1 MTDKITGG
9 QWAVL
14 EHLAAAER
22 AGETV
27 RQTWLPV
34 GGPVDE
40 RAVRALEW
48 EGLCRTV
55 PAHEVLRA
63 HAARLPGARAV
74 RITPE
79 GMDVLAWHHHRT
91 DAGRPCPAW
100 TAKAAD
106 PAYQEVAL
114 QPGEMLLLRRYAHL
128 LPDLAAAPAAAGT
141 LWEALIEAHYD
152 TVTNRWRLQFDD
164 TGLAG
169 LAHAVHLEGLA
180 GQVTARNRLHRAYGL
195 THPRPVPTTP
205 AVVLS
210 AEAPVDAVVLEEP

>member
-1 MTDKITGG
+1 MTDKITSG
-9 QWAVL
+9 QWTVL

-34 GGPVDE
+34 GGPLEE

-48 EGLCRTV
+48 VGLCRTV
-55 PAHEVLRA
+55 PASEVLRA
-63 HAARLPGARAV
+63 HAARPPEARAA

-79 GMDVLAWHHHRT
+79 GLDALAWHHHRT
-91 DAGRPCPAW
+91 NADRPCPAW

-114 QPGEMLLLRRYAHL
+114 QPHEMLLLRRYTHL

-152 TVTNRWRLQFDD
+152 TATNRWRLQLDD

-169 LAHAVHLEGLA
+169 LAHAVHLEALA
-180 GQVTARNRLHRAYGL
+180 GQVTARNRLHRTCGL
-195 THPRPVPTTP
+195 THPHSVPTTP
-205 AVVLS
+205 AAVPT
-210 AEAPVDAVVLEEP
+210 AGPTTVDAAAPE

>member
-1 MTDKITGG
+1 MTDKITSG
-9 QWAVL
+9 QWTVL

-34 GGPVDE
+34 GGPLEE

-48 EGLCRTV
+48 AGLCRTV
-55 PAHEVLRA
+55 PASEVLRTSA
-63 HAARLPGARAV
+63 SRPPEARAA

-79 GMDVLAWHHHRT
+79 GLDALAWHHHRT
-91 DAGRPCPAW
+91 NADRPCPAW
-100 TAKAAD
+100 TTKAAD

-114 QPGEMLLLRRYAHL
+114 QPHEMLLLRRYTHL

-152 TVTNRWRLQFDD
+152 TTANRWRLQLDD

-169 LAHAVHLEGLA
+169 LAHAAHLEAMA
-180 GQVTARNRLHRAYGL
+180 GQVTARNRLHRAHGL
-195 THPRPVPTTP
+195 THPYPVPAASFHRAAAGTG
-205 AVVLS
+205 S
-210 AEAPVDAVVLEEP
+210 LE